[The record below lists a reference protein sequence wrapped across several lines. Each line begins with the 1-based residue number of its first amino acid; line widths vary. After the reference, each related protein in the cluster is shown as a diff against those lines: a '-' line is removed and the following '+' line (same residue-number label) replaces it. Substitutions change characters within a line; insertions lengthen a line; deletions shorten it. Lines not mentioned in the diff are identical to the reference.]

1 MAAETFNTMHLGTR
15 DDKTEALLGD
25 SLRTN
30 EETEDIGNAT
40 LEQLRRQREQL
51 ESASGTA
58 RDTRNITRDARQT
71 LKAIAWKV
79 FREKLTLI
87 LVITCLLG
95 IDFALA
101 YRLVTHKG
109 KL

>member
-51 ESASGTA
+51 ESASGAA
-58 RDTRNITRDARQT
+58 RRLFRRPGTRLADVVR
-71 LKAIAWKV
+71 
-79 FREKLTLI
+79 FRAGTIESLRGATSRAP
-87 LVITCLLG
+87 VG
-95 IDFALA
+95 ASEP
-101 YRLVTHKG
+101 
-109 KL
+109 